1 MNITCREEGIRPDF
15 SEETVSNQFES
26 MRSSSSC
33 LLRRPTLIRVQRTSI
48 DLGRPSTLEPISLPP
63 AREKKWQQ
71 VKSQLQGDTPP
82 TNYYDS
88 LPFQPGFG
96 FFKPFLK
103 ACLQQK
109 RPLQFNFPE
118 FLLLYKKPVWVKSGE
133 E

>member
-1 MNITCREEGIRPDF
+1 MNITSREEGKIPDF
-15 SEETVSNQFES
+15 SEETISNQLQS

-33 LLRRPTLIRVQRTSI
+33 LLRRPTFVRVQRSSI
-48 DLGRPSTLEPISLPP
+48 DLGRPSILDSSPLPP

-71 VKSQLQGDTPP
+71 VKSQLQGDMPAA
-82 TNYYDS
+82 NYYDF

-103 ACLQQK
+103 ACLQRK
-109 RPLQFNFPE
+109 VPLQFNFPE
-118 FLLLYKKPVWVKSGE
+118 FLLLHKKPIWVKSGE